1 VGAQENKKLMQDIFA
16 ELARGDRSLIGK
28 HTAENFRIV
37 VMGKSSWSQT
47 IEGKENVRKYREY
60 VRSCFKDPGKTVPER
75 FIADGDIVA
84 VEARGDNCS
93 ASGERYDNHYC
104 LVFRFAEGKIV
115 EMREYMD
122 TAFCEKVL
130 GIYPKPH
137 PQN

>member
-1 VGAQENKKLMQDIFA
+1 MGAQENKQVMQEIFA
-16 ELARGDRSLIGK
+16 GLARGDRTLM
-28 HTAENFRIV
+28 HEYMADDFRIV
-37 VMGKSSWSQT
+37 VMGQTSWSQA
-47 IEGKENVRKYREY
+47 IEGKEKVRQYREF

-75 FIADGDIVA
+75 FIADGDLVV
-84 VEARGDNCS
+84 VEGRGDNYS

-104 LVFRFAEGKIV
+104 LIYRFSEGKIV

-137 PQN
+137 RQD